1 MRSGLARCGDVELF
15 YEDLG
20 DLDAPPVMLIMG
32 VGAQLPMWPDG
43 FCERLV
49 EHGYR
54 VIRFDH
60 RDTGLSTKLS
70 GHRAKG
76 SVYTRLLRYMTG
88 RTSPVPYT
96 LVDLAEDV
104 AALLD
109 HLRIDSAHVVGASM
123 GGMIAQVLAGTRP
136 ERVRSLAVI
145 MSGTGK
151 PLSALPRWQLIKLHF
166 RAPAKDAP
174 WEERLEFEVGS
185 ISLFNGPNFLPPI
198 EELRRRVTALTER
211 SYYPQGM
218 LRQFDAVLGTGS
230 LLRYARHISAP
241 TVVIHGSIDPLLRPR
256 NGRAVARAIAGA
268 RFLVVDGMGHD
279 LPEPVWEPIVDA
291 LTENFQKAH
300 DGPGE
305 PEIRR

>member
-1 MRSGLARCGDVELF
+1 
-15 YEDLG
+15 
-20 DLDAPPVMLIMG
+20 MLIMG

-43 FCERLV
+43 FCERLI

-70 GHRAKG
+70 GQRAEG

-96 LVDLAEDV
+96 LEDLAEDV

-109 HLRIDSAHVVGASM
+109 HLGIDSAHVVGASM

-151 PLSALPRWQLIKLHF
+151 PLSALPRWRLITLPF

-198 EELRRRVTALTER
+198 EELRRRVAALADR

-230 LLRYARHISAP
+230 LLRYTRHISAP

-256 NGRAVARAIAGA
+256 NGRDVARAVAGA
-268 RFLVVDGMGHD
+268 HFLVVDGMGHD

-305 PEIRR
+305 PETRR